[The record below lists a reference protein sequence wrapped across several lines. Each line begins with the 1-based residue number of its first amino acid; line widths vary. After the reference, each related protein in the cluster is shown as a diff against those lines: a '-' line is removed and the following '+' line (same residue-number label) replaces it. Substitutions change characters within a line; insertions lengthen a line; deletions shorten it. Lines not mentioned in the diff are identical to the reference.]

1 MKKNK
6 KLVEKTVLNTFQEE
20 IPSIYFSDKTKA
32 EYNAFRDNA
41 EYVYRE
47 LFNFPKE
54 MFKDK
59 DILDFGGGTGE
70 QTVYLTNW
78 GAKMTHVE
86 MNQLAIKIAKS
97 VFKKY
102 GSNFTKHRFV
112 NKSIFD
118 FKIGK
123 KFDIVHSRGVFS
135 HTYDKKKAFDKLA
148 GFLKPGGYLIFGD
161 PNKIGGFQNM
171 LQRYIVYS
179 LGKSRDH
186 MEEICE
192 TLFKDD
198 ITRSVKS
205 RAVRTRRSIIF
216 DRWIIEQQDD
226 PSVEE
231 VLTWFKKNNLRFY
244 SSYPKFIF
252 PFLSNSVYSRKSF
265 DIRIH
270 KKYSVLAEALWMI
283 KNTEDDADYEEYL
296 KSINKIHD
304 QQNKLSDY
312 LSAISPDS
320 KISLS
325 SSIQL
330 VNSYKRSINNIDI
343 AKPISKRLTTFLDE
357 VDGLLKVLKTNDIK
371 KVKNFLN
378 KTTILF
384 KGYVGVRHIDYIGYK
399 DK

>member
-20 IPSIYFSDKTKA
+20 IPSIYFSDKNKS
-32 EYNAFRDNA
+32 EYEKFKDNA

-59 DILDFGGGTGE
+59 KLLDFGGGTGE

-78 GAKMTHVE
+78 GAEITHVE
-86 MNQLAIKIAKS
+86 MNSMAIAIAKK
-97 VFKKY
+97 VFQKH
-102 GSNFTKHRFV
+102 GSNVDKHRFV
-112 NKSIFD
+112 NTSIFD
-118 FKIGK
+118 FDIDK

-135 HTYDKKKAFDKLA
+135 HTYNKEKAFNKLA
-148 GFLKPGGYLIFGD
+148 SFLKPGGYLIFGD

-171 LQRYIVYS
+171 LQRFIVYS

-192 TLFKDD
+192 TLFHDD

-226 PSVEE
+226 PSIEE
-231 VLTWFKKNNLRFY
+231 VLTLFQKNNLRFY
-244 SSYPKFIF
+244 SSHPKFVF
-252 PFLSNSVYSRKSF
+252 PYLSNSVYSRKPF
-265 DIRIH
+265 DIRLF
-270 KKYSVLAEALWMI
+270 KKYSILSEALYMI
-283 KNTEDDADYEEYL
+283 KNTEDDEDYDYYL
-296 KSINKIHD
+296 NSVNKIYAK
-304 QQNKLSDY
+304 QKKLSDN
-312 LSAISPDS
+312 LSSISPDS
-320 KISLS
+320 KISIS
-325 SSIQL
+325 SSIKM
-330 VNSYKRSINNIDI
+330 VSDYKKSIKNIDL
-343 AKPISKRLTTFLDE
+343 AKPITSRLNIFLRE
-357 VDGLLKVLKTNDIK
+357 VEGLLKILKTQDIT
-371 KVKNFLN
+371 KVKKFLD
-378 KTTILF
+378 KTKILF

-399 DK
+399 EK